1 MTARPC
7 LAIRWAVALGAV
19 LSLAACAGGDP
30 LADVR
35 AFVERTKALPGSK
48 MEPLP
53 EIAQVETFLYLP
65 GERRD
70 PFTPSTEPSD
80 DGAGG
85 GGGEGIV
92 PDPNR
97 RKEELEFFPLD
108 SLDMVGTLDKDGV
121 KWGLVRNSE
130 GMLYRV
136 RTGNYMGQNH
146 GQIFEITDVEI
157 KLSEIVADGQ
167 GAYRE
172 SPASVAL
179 SE

>member
-1 MTARPC
+1 MTARPSI
-7 LAIRWAVALGAV
+7 AILWAAALGVV
-19 LSLAACAGGDP
+19 LSLTACAGGDP
-30 LADVR
+30 LADLR
-35 AFVERTKALPGSK
+35 TFVERTKALPGSEV
-48 MEPLP
+48 EPLP
-53 EIAQVETFLYLP
+53 QIAQVETFLYLP
-65 GERRD
+65 AERRD
-70 PFTPSTEPSD
+70 PFAPSEEPSD
-80 DGAGG
+80 DSAVAGG
-85 GGGEGIV
+85 GGV
-92 PDPNR
+92 MPDSTR

-121 KWGLVRNSE
+121 KWGLVRNAD

-136 RTGNYMGQNH
+136 QTGNYMGQNH

-157 KLSEIVADGQ
+157 KLSEILADGQ

>member
-1 MTARPC
+1 
-7 LAIRWAVALGAV
+7 
-19 LSLAACAGGDP
+19 

-35 AFVERTKALPGSK
+35 AFVERTKALPGGEV
-48 MEPLP
+48 EPLP

-70 PFTPSTEPSD
+70 PFTPSKESSEEGTGD
-80 DGAGG
+80 GG
-85 GGGEGIV
+85 GGGIL
-92 PDPNR
+92 PDRNR

-121 KWGLVRNSE
+121 KWGLVRNAE
-130 GMLYRV
+130 GMIYRV

-146 GQIFEITDVEI
+146 GQIYEITDVEI
-157 KLSEIVADGQ
+157 KLSEVVADGR

>member
-1 MTARPC
+1 MTARPST
-7 LAIRWAVALGAV
+7 AIRWAVAFGAV

-30 LADVR
+30 LADAR
-35 AFVERTKALPGSK
+35 AFVERTKALPGGEV
-48 MEPLP
+48 EPLP

-70 PFTPSTEPSD
+70 PFTPSKDSSD
-80 DGAGG
+80 ERAGDGG
-85 GGGEGIV
+85 GGGIL
-92 PDPNR
+92 PDQDR

-121 KWGLVRNSE
+121 KWGLVRNAE
-130 GMLYRV
+130 GMIYRV
-136 RTGNYMGQNH
+136 RTGNYMGQNY
-146 GQIFEITDVEI
+146 GQIYEITDVEI
-157 KLSEIVADGQ
+157 KLSEIVADGR

-172 SPASVAL
+172 SQASVAL